1 MVFIY
6 ITISFVVDGHVNS
19 LFFVFLLFTSHN
31 EDHFLSSSSK
41 LPWIFFCK
49 LLSWTMWNVYVACTN
64 VSRRVAFFIDGFN
77 WNDRINFTSNHW
89 HRLHWAGSTRDLHNV
104 HVSFRFAICLYFF
117 FFEKIQGERKLKR
130 FRKWFVI
137 SSRAK
142 LIYTNLSVKVVSI
155 VHFSRRRKKD
165 RAQRKKSKER
175 NTQCT
180 ALSEFQF
187 YALRNKVQFNAV
199 FIIKLLCLSEH
210 LSLCVYMNF
219 FSSSV
224 ALLSCSLSYIW
235 CYVKHLKLIDSI
247 VDCISHP

>member
-1 MVFIY
+1 MK
-6 ITISFVVDGHVNS
+6 TIFSHHRANCNE
-19 LFFVFLLFTSHN
+19 FFFQIAELN
-31 EDHFLSSSSK
+31 
-41 LPWIFFCK
+41 
-49 LLSWTMWNVYVACTN
+49 NVKCVCSMHQCIKACVA
-64 VSRRVAFFIDGFN
+64 VFIDGFN
-77 WNDRINFTSNHW
+77 WNDRINFSSNHW
-89 HRLHWAGSTRDLHNV
+89 HRLNWAGSTRDLHNV
-104 HVSFRFAICLYFF
+104 HVSFRFAICLYIFL
-117 FFEKIQGERKLKR
+117 EKIQGERKLKR

-155 VHFSRRRKKD
+155 AHFSRRRKKD